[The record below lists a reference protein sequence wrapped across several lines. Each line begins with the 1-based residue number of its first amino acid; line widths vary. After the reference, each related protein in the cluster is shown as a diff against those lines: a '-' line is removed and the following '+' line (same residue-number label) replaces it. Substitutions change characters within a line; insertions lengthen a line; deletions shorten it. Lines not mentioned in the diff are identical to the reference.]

1 MKVISYPQ
9 YIIMNVT
16 VTNMI
21 QKNDYAGE
29 NMNFVWH

>member
-9 YIIMNVT
+9 YINMNVT

-21 QKNDYAGE
+21 HKNDYAGE